1 MLDQFGIIIIVNLL
15 KNVTFLMQERK
26 NMNES
31 IVGNLKL
38 ARYIIPFSYE
48 GNYSDACTKINF
60 NWELRKPPDTE
71 QDIYEYIADSLY
83 STEKAIS
90 ESENDIGS
98 LWVPKKGSKIRLPR
112 LLYIDS
118 VSNEQFKIYSHEI
131 GLSIFRNGIGFVWY
145 DISLRHMD
153 TSFVTDADIIINF
166 QNKFKEL
173 NRKSNISR
181 IVLEENDSSFV
192 LGEWIEN
199 TLLADITGKRFYPG
213 RIHCSNSGYSTKVPD
228 KALLYTYYIAFGDM
242 DTQELLKLNY
252 RLSSGYDT
260 KYKLLNSIVENC
272 FTPFENVVW
281 KITKEGCGCSVN
293 TDENDSFFTRLF
305 VDKVRNDYFILYLLL
320 LYQSYSLLMYAEKIE
335 LKMSANP
342 KFYLE
347 SKDNTK
353 IQLLLAEMS
362 TFTLKSTHTSVSH
375 IQHQNDFYEY
385 GMSMLRIREDSE
397 SVSAGAESLGEMQKL
412 VEEKE
417 KEKNESVIN
426 TALALLSVWAFF
438 SAISDGVATVN
449 WIFFDTNLY
458 TNFTYRIVSFSV
470 AMFVSF
476 IGIIAVVYIIANKK
490 RKK

>member
-1 MLDQFGIIIIVNLL
+1 M
-15 KNVTFLMQERK
+15 
-26 NMNES
+26 
-31 IVGNLKL
+31 
-38 ARYIIPFSYE
+38 
-48 GNYSDACTKINF
+48 
-60 NWELRKPPDTE
+60 
-71 QDIYEYIADSLY
+71 
-83 STEKAIS
+83 
-90 ESENDIGS
+90 
-98 LWVPKKGSKIRLPR
+98 
-112 LLYIDS
+112 
-118 VSNEQFKIYSHEI
+118 
-131 GLSIFRNGIGFVWY
+131 
-145 DISLRHMD
+145 
-153 TSFVTDADIIINF
+153 
-166 QNKFKEL
+166 
-173 NRKSNISR
+173 
-181 IVLEENDSSFV
+181 
-192 LGEWIEN
+192 
-199 TLLADITGKRFYPG
+199 
-213 RIHCSNSGYSTKVPD
+213 
-228 KALLYTYYIAFGDM
+228 LYTYYIAFGDIE
-242 DTQELLKLNY
+242 TQELLKLNY

-272 FTPFENVVW
+272 FTPFEHVVW
-281 KITKEGCGCSVN
+281 KITKEGCGCAVN

>member
-1 MLDQFGIIIIVNLL
+1 
-15 KNVTFLMQERK
+15 
-26 NMNES
+26 MNES
-31 IVGNLKL
+31 TVGNLKL

-48 GNYSDACTKINF
+48 GNYSDASTKINS

-71 QDIYEYIADSLY
+71 QDIYEYVADSLY

-98 LWVPKKGSKIRLPR
+98 LWVPKKGSKIRFPR

-153 TSFVTDADIIINF
+153 TSFVTDTDIIINF

-260 KYKLLNSIVENC
+260 KYKLPNSIVENC

-342 KFYLE
+342 EFYLN
-347 SKDNTK
+347 SKDDTK
-353 IQLLLAEMS
+353 IQRLLAEMN
-362 TFTLKSTHTSVSH
+362 TFTMKSTHASVSH

-385 GMSMLRIREDSE
+385 GMTRLRIREDAE
-397 SVSAGAESLGEMQKL
+397 SVVAGAESLDEMQNL
-412 VEEKE
+412 VEAKE
-417 KEKNESVIN
+417 KEKNDSVIN

-438 SAISDGVATVN
+438 SAISDGVASVN
-449 WIFFDTNLY
+449 WLFFDENLFTNPAY
-458 TNFTYRIVSFSV
+458 SIASIIMATIVCGV
-470 AMFVSF
+470 
-476 IGIIAVVYIIANKK
+476 GIFALIYIIVGKK
-490 RKK
+490 KQK